1 MDDQNRN
8 NSTPENSE
16 IEGDRGLPPVNPP
29 RRGGSVLSKLGMVVV
44 GIATLLAILAVNGV
58 FSKPQEKPGPGRVAE
73 DKKENVVRSNL
84 PELLMPEPAEKKA
97 PAQTELKPFEPKV
110 IRTSDVGSESSR
122 GPRREERGKQEMTP
136 EQRKRQGGL
145 FADLGGDRSH
155 APAPT
160 QTAKT
165 EAPSMTLPGVLPGG
179 GGVSTGQEEEEAKSK
194 PLDDLLAPTEMNGV
208 SASLL
213 PDRNFLVTQGTF
225 IDCALETAISSD
237 VPGFVSCRSTRDV
250 YSTNGRVLL
259 LERGSKIVGQYQ
271 GGLQRGIARI
281 FALWSRI
288 ETPTGVIVA
297 LNSPG
302 TDALGRSGHDGYID
316 THFWERFGGAILLSV
331 IDDFGNYLT
340 AKAADSD
347 GVQIGSTT
355 GSAQEAG
362 SIALENSINIR
373 PTLYKNQGEH
383 ISIFVARDLDFRGV
397 YDVAAA
403 E

>member
-1 MDDQNRN
+1 
-8 NSTPENSE
+8 
-16 IEGDRGLPPVNPP
+16 
-29 RRGGSVLSKLGMVVV
+29 MVVV
-44 GIATLLAILAVNGV
+44 GVVTLFAILAVNGV
-58 FSKPQEKPGPGRVAE
+58 FSKTKEKPGPGRTIE

-84 PELLMPEPAEKKA
+84 PELLMPEPSEKKN
-97 PAQTELKPFEPKV
+97 PAQTDLKPFEPKV
-110 IRTSDVGSESSR
+110 IRTSDVGSDPSRSSR
-122 GPRREERGKQEMTP
+122 GDARGKQEMTP

-145 FADLGGDRSH
+145 FADLGGERTKAST
-155 APAPT
+155 PA

-165 EAPSMTLPGVLPGG
+165 EVPMTIPTALPVGG
-179 GGVSTGQEEEEAKSK
+179 GFSTGQEEEEGKSK
-194 PLDDLLAPTEMNGV
+194 PLDDLLAPTEMQGV
-208 SASLL
+208 SATLL

-288 ETPTGVIVA
+288 ETPSGVIVS

-302 TDALGRSGHDGYID
+302 TDALGRSGHEGYID
-316 THFWERFGGAILLSV
+316 THFWERFGGAILMSI
-331 IDDFGNYLT
+331 IDDFGNYIT

>member
-1 MDDQNRN
+1 MDDQNRK
-8 NSTPENSE
+8 NSTPENHE

-29 RRGGSVLSKLGMVVV
+29 RRGSSVLSNLGMVVV
-44 GIATLLAILAVNGV
+44 GIVTLFAILAVNGV
-58 FSKPQEKPGPGRVAE
+58 FSKTKEKPGPGRTVE
-73 DKKENVVRSNL
+73 DKKESNMVRSNL
-84 PELLMPEPAEKKA
+84 PELLMPEPNEKKN
-97 PAQTELKPFEPKV
+97 PAQTDLKPFEPKV
-110 IRTSDVGSESSR
+110 IRTSDVGSDPSWSSR
-122 GPRREERGKQEMTP
+122 GDARGKQEMTP

-145 FADLGGDRSH
+145 FADLGGERTKAST
-155 APAPT
+155 PAPT
-160 QTAKT
+160 ART
-165 EAPSMTLPGVLPGG
+165 EAPMTIPTALPEGG
-179 GGVSTGQEEEEAKSK
+179 GFSTGQEEEEGKSK
-194 PLDDLLAPTEMNGV
+194 PLDDLLSPTEMQGV

-281 FALWSRI
+281 FALWSRV
-288 ETPTGVIVA
+288 ETPSGVIVS

-302 TDALGRSGHDGYID
+302 TDALGRSGHEGYID
-316 THFWERFGGAILLSV
+316 THFWERFGGAILMSI
-331 IDDFGNYLT
+331 IDDFGNYIT